1 MAVRGG
7 AKVTHAAA
15 IETGSVKIS
24 CAGYNALLVHH
35 VMSGDGASGYVSLKM
50 SYAESGSY
58 IAHHGDGTN
67 IKAENATA
75 SYISI
80 FKGIMDWIT
89 VELHV
94 SAGTHTVTV
103 QPINI

>member
-1 MAVRGG
+1 MAIRGG
-7 AKVTHAAA
+7 SRVTHLAA
-15 IETGSVKIS
+15 TLDKNVKTS
-24 CAGYNALLVHH
+24 CCGYNALLVHH

-50 SYAESGSY
+50 SDAESGSY

-67 IKAENATA
+67 IKAENATD

-94 SAGTHTVTV
+94 SVGTHTVTV